1 MDLDGFLASGF
12 ARLAHL
18 QKKMFQGTDFIKN
31 CKFRVHADLFNKMTP
46 DFDRSRNDLQESD
59 LLKTKIES
67 RTYTVRKDKN
77 VSASGTRCCLIDPA
91 SRNVEG

>member
-18 QKKMFQGTDFIKN
+18 RKKMFQGTDFIKN
-31 CKFRVHADLFNKMTP
+31 GTLRVHADPFNKMTP
-46 DFDRSRNDLQESD
+46 DFNERSRKDLKESD

-67 RTYTVRKDKN
+67 R
-77 VSASGTRCCLIDPA
+77 I
-91 SRNVEG
+91 